1 MIDLAGRSAIV
12 GVAETEQVRT
22 PTRSVQA
29 MCVEAALA
37 ALADA
42 GLTPRDVDA
51 VMTDDEMA
59 PSVMTATDMAAALNI
74 ERTFMVQAPS
84 GGAGYA
90 YAPLLAAM
98 AMESG
103 EASVVLCFLGL
114 DFGTQPPGAAT
125 YDYVNEPPDRA
136 EFEIPYG
143 FVGTPVY
150 YAMAAQRYK
159 SMYGLTAEQ
168 MGSLA
173 IAIRNHGAEHPGATR
188 RKRVTMEDYLKSAM
202 VSDPLRLLDCC
213 VRSSG
218 AAAFVITSP
227 ERARDLR
234 QRPVTMLGAGFSS
247 TNVVRRHFWVQR
259 PEFPGTRTSAAAK
272 RAFKMAGLTPADV
285 DVVGVQ
291 DPYTICAL
299 TQIESCGF
307 CALGEGGSFVEN
319 GRVAVGG
326 ELPIN
331 THGGQL
337 SHSYLMSV
345 PHIIEAVR
353 QLRHEAPANQ
363 VEGAGI
369 ALVSGMGPGDNGVL
383 ILGRG

>member
-1 MIDLAGRSAIV
+1 MNLSGRSAIAGV
-12 GVAETEQVRT
+12 GESEQVRK

-29 MCVEAALA
+29 MCIEAALL
-37 ALADA
+37 ALDDA

-51 VMTDDEMA
+51 VITDDEMA
-59 PSVMTATDMAAALNI
+59 PSVMVASEMAAALNI
-74 ERTFMVQAPS
+74 DRSFMIQAPS

-98 AMESG
+98 AMEAG
-103 EASVVLCFLGL
+103 EASVVLCFIGL
-114 DFGTQPPGAAT
+114 DFSNELPGAAA
-125 YDYVNEPPDRA
+125 YDYVREPPDRA
-136 EFEIPYG
+136 EFEIPFG

-159 SMYGLTAEQ
+159 ALYGLTAEQ
-168 MGSLA
+168 MGRLA
-173 IAIRNHGAEHPGATR
+173 IAIRNHGAKHPGAVR
-188 RKRVTMEDYLKSAM
+188 RRCVKMDDYLASPMIA
-202 VSDPLRLLDCC
+202 DPLRLLDCC
-213 VRSSG
+213 VRASG
-218 AAAFVITSP
+218 AAAFVVVAP

-234 QRPVTMLGAGFSS
+234 RRPVVMLGAGFSS

-259 PEFPGTRTSAAAK
+259 PEFPSTRTDLAAQ
-272 RAFKMAGLTPADV
+272 RAYAMAGLAPSDI
-285 DVVGVQ
+285 DLVGLQ
-291 DPYTICAL
+291 DPYTISAL
-299 TQIESCGF
+299 TQIEGCGF
-307 CALGEGGSFVEN
+307 CARGEAGAFVEG
-319 GRVAVGG
+319 GRVAWGG
-326 ELPIN
+326 ELPVN

-363 VEGAGI
+363 VDGAEV